1 MKTHKEIL
9 EAAMKIDH
17 LQDEL
22 MLDPESGIDNKDV
35 NVENTTIED
44 IRDAVKYLFDEAFP
58 RWIWTARDDGDID
71 DLRYNQE
78 ELRKVKNFYLHY
90 LK

>member
-22 MLDPESGIDNKDV
+22 MLDPEAGIDNRDV
-35 NVENTTIED
+35 TVENTTIED
-44 IRDAVKYLFDEAFP
+44 IKDAVEYLFDEAFP
-58 RWIWTARDDGDID
+58 RWFWTARNDGDVNE
-71 DLRYNQE
+71 LRYNQE
-78 ELRKVKNFYLHY
+78 ELRKVKDFKRNY

>member
-44 IRDAVKYLFDEAFP
+44 IRDGVEYLLDEAFP
-58 RWIWTARDDGDID
+58 RWIGDARDDGDKRN
-71 DLRYNQE
+71 LKYYKE
-78 ELRKVKNFYLHY
+78 EIAKIKNFKRNY